1 MTTNGDVPL
10 QIEIPDTVRRLVRI
24 RAAADGDTIRTCV
37 LKALRAYGIEVDE
50 DNLTDRRQRNAREI
64 QQT

>member
-37 LKALRAYGIEVDE
+37 
-50 DNLTDRRQRNAREI
+50 
-64 QQT
+64 